1 MRKLAGSLLLVV
13 LLSGCVADASKG
25 LGVSPWPLY
34 RQLATT
40 KELSD
45 KEKKVIKDCLTT
57 EQLDRVK
64 EIVAAEAYYRTIVE
78 THNKKAM
85 EQREKAQKLLGTD
98 EEDLVMLR
106 RNWTARTQP
115 RERP

>member
-1 MRKLAGSLLLVV
+1 MAV
-13 LLSGCVADASKG
+13 LLSGCVMDASKG

-34 RQLATT
+34 RQLAPAR
-40 KELSD
+40 ELDD
-45 KEKKVIKDCLTT
+45 KEKKIIKDCLTT
-57 EQLDRVK
+57 VQLDRVK
-64 EIVAAEAYYRTIVE
+64 EIVAAEAYYRAIVE

-98 EEDLVMLR
+98 EEDLVVLR

-115 RERP
+115 QERP